1 VVHDALMPDTQTI
14 WLFCLAATALIV
26 IPGPAVLYI
35 VAQSVGQG
43 RKAGLVS
50 ASGVA
55 SGGLVHV
62 VAAAIGLSGLLLSS
76 ATLFSIVK
84 FAGAGYLIYLGGRRL
99 LGLEASA
106 LVAPTE
112 PRSRRRLYRDGAV
125 VNILNPKTALF
136 FYAFLPQ
143 FLDPDRGA
151 VALQALVLGSMFVAI
166 ALVSDSLWALASGS
180 AAGWLKERPI
190 AVQVERWVTGTVLVG
205 LGTAAALTGAHRAK

>member
-1 VVHDALMPDTQTI
+1 VPDSQTI

-35 VAQSVGQG
+35 VAQSVGHG
-43 RKAGLVS
+43 RRAGLVS

-62 VAAAIGLSGLLLSS
+62 LGASVGLSGLLLSS

-84 FAGAGYLIYLGGRRL
+84 FAGAGYLVYLGIRRL
-99 LGLEASA
+99 LGREPSA
-106 LVAPTE
+106 LVTPE
-112 PRSRRRLYRDGAV
+112 EGRSRRDLYRDGAV

-143 FLDPDRGA
+143 FLDPDRGS
-151 VALQALVLGSMFVAI
+151 VALQALVLGSMFVVI

-180 AAGWLKERPI
+180 AAGWLRERP
-190 AVQVERWVTGTVLVG
+190 VMMQVERWLTGSVLIG
-205 LGTAAALTGAHRAK
+205 LGAAAALTGGHRSK

>member
-1 VVHDALMPDTQTI
+1 MPDTQTI

-43 RKAGLVS
+43 RRAGLIS

-62 VAAAIGLSGLLLSS
+62 FAAAVGLSGLLLSS
-76 ATLFSIVK
+76 ATAFSVVK
-84 FAGAGYLIYLGGRRL
+84 FVGAGYLIYLGGRRL
-99 LGLEASA
+99 LGLEPSA
-106 LVAPTE
+106 LVAIE
-112 PRSRRRLYRDGAV
+112 EGRSKRRIYRDGAV

-143 FLDPDRGA
+143 FLDPGRGS
-151 VALQALVLGSMFVAI
+151 VALQALVLGALFVTI
-166 ALVSDSLWALASGS
+166 ALISDSLWALASGS
-180 AAGWLKERPI
+180 AAQWLRDRPI
-190 AVQVERWVTGTVLVG
+190 AVKVERYVTGTVLVG
-205 LGTAAALTGAHRAK
+205 LGAAAALTGAHKSK

>member
-1 VVHDALMPDTQTI
+1 MPDSQTI

-26 IPGPAVLYI
+26 IPGPAVIYI

-62 VAAAIGLSGLLLSS
+62 IAASIGLSGLLLSS
-76 ATLFSIVK
+76 ATLFSVVK

-99 LGLEASA
+99 LGLEKSA
-106 LVAPTE
+106 LVTPTE
-112 PRSRRRLYRDGAV
+112 ARSRRLLYRDGVV

-136 FYAFLPQ
+136 FYSFLPQ
-143 FLDPDRGA
+143 FLDPDNGA
-151 VALQALVLGSMFVAI
+151 VALQAFVLGTIFVAI
-166 ALVSDSLWALASGS
+166 ALLSDSLWALASGS
-180 AAGWLKERPI
+180 AAEWLTARPI
-190 AVQVERWVTGTVLVG
+190 AVQIERWVTGTVLVG
-205 LGTAAALTGAHRAK
+205 LGAAAALTSAHKSK

>member
-1 VVHDALMPDTQTI
+1 MPDAETI

-43 RKAGLVS
+43 RRAGLVS

-62 VAAAIGLSGLLLSS
+62 IGAAIGISGLLLSS

-84 FAGAGYLIYLGGRRL
+84 FVGAGYLIYLGARRL

-106 LVAPTE
+106 LVAPTGG
-112 PRSRRRLYRDGAV
+112 RSRRQLYRDGAV

-143 FLDPDRGA
+143 FLDPGRGS
-151 VALQALVLGSMFVAI
+151 VALQAVVLGTLFVAI

-180 AAGWLKERPI
+180 AASWLKARPI
-190 AVQVERWVTGTVLVG
+190 AATVERWVTGTVLIG
-205 LGTAAALTGAHRAK
+205 LGTAAALTGAHRSK

>member
-1 VVHDALMPDTQTI
+1 MPDSQTI

-62 VAAAIGLSGLLLSS
+62 IGAAVGLSGLLLSS

-84 FAGAGYLIYLGGRRL
+84 FAGAAYLIYLGGRRL
-99 LGLEASA
+99 LGLEPSA
-106 LVAPTE
+106 LVTPSEARPF
-112 PRSRRRLYRDGAV
+112 RQLYRDGAV

-143 FLDPDRGA
+143 FLDPDKGS
-151 VALQALVLGSMFVAI
+151 VALQAIVFGVLFVAI
-166 ALVSDSLWALASGS
+166 ALFSDSLWALASGS
-180 AAGWLKERPI
+180 AADWLKTRPI
-190 AVQVERWVTGTVLVG
+190 MVRVERWVTGTVLVG
-205 LGTAAALTGAHRAK
+205 LGAVAALSGAHRSK

>member
-1 VVHDALMPDTQTI
+1 MPDSSTI
-14 WLFCLAATALIV
+14 WLFALAATALIV
-26 IPGPAVLYI
+26 VPGPAVLYI

-43 RKAGLVS
+43 RRAGLVS

-62 VAAAIGLSGLLLSS
+62 LGASIGLSGLLLSS

-84 FAGAGYLIYLGGRRL
+84 FAGAGYLIYHGGRRL

-112 PRSRRRLYRDGAV
+112 VRSRRRLYRDGAV

-143 FLDPDRGA
+143 FLDPHKGS
-151 VALQALVLGSMFVAI
+151 VALQALMLGVLFVAI

-180 AAGWLKERPI
+180 AAEWLKERPL
-190 AVQVERWVTGTVLVG
+190 AVSLERWLTGTVLIG
-205 LGTAAALTGAHRAK
+205 LGAAAALTGTQKAK

>member
-1 VVHDALMPDTQTI
+1 MPDTHTI

-43 RKAGLVS
+43 RTAGLVS

-55 SGGLVHV
+55 TGGLVHV
-62 VAAAIGLSGLLLSS
+62 VAAAAGLSGLLLSS
-76 ATLFSIVK
+76 ATLFSVVK

-99 LGLEASA
+99 LGLEPSA
-106 LVAPTE
+106 LVTPTE
-112 PRSRRRLYRDGAV
+112 ARSRGRLYRDGAV

-143 FLDPDRGA
+143 FLDPDKGT
-151 VALQALVLGSMFVAI
+151 VVLQALALGSMFVAI
-166 ALVSDSLWALASGS
+166 ALLSDSLWALASGS
-180 AAGWLKERPI
+180 AASWLKDRPL
-190 AVQVERWVTGTVLVG
+190 AVQVERWVSGTVLVG
-205 LGTAAALTGAHRAK
+205 LGAAAFSGAHKSK

>member
-1 VVHDALMPDTQTI
+1 MPDTQTI

-43 RKAGLVS
+43 RRAGLIS

-62 VAAAIGLSGLLLSS
+62 FAAAVGISGLLLSS
-76 ATLFSIVK
+76 AAAFTVVK
-84 FAGAGYLIYLGGRRL
+84 FAGAAYLIYLGARRL
-99 LGLEASA
+99 LGLEPSA
-106 LVAPTE
+106 LVTIE
-112 PRSRRRLYRDGAV
+112 EGRSNRQLYRDGAV

-143 FLDPDRGA
+143 FLDPDRGS
-151 VALQALVLGSMFVAI
+151 VALQAVTLGTLFVVI
-166 ALVSDSLWALASGS
+166 ALVSDSLWAVASGS
-180 AAGWLKERPI
+180 AANWLRGHPI
-190 AVQVERWVTGTVLVG
+190 AVKLERWVTGTVLVG
-205 LGTAAALTGAHRAK
+205 LGAAAALTGAHKTQ

>member
-1 VVHDALMPDTQTI
+1 MPDTQTI

-26 IPGPAVLYI
+26 IPGPAVIYI

-55 SGGLVHV
+55 SGGFVHV
-62 VAAAIGLSGLLLSS
+62 IAASIGISGLLLSS
-76 ATLFSIVK
+76 ATLFSVVK

-99 LGLEASA
+99 LGLEPSA
-106 LVAPTE
+106 LITPTE
-112 PRSRRRLYRDGAV
+112 ARSRRRLYRDGAV

-143 FLDPDRGA
+143 FLDPDKGT
-151 VALQALVLGSMFVAI
+151 VALQALALGSMFVAI

-180 AAGWLKERPI
+180 AAEWLKARPS
-190 AVQVERWVTGTVLVG
+190 AVKVERWVTGTVLVG
-205 LGTAAALTGAHRAK
+205 LGAAAALTSAHKAK

>member
-1 VVHDALMPDTQTI
+1 MPDTQTI

-112 PRSRRRLYRDGAV
+112 ARSRRRLYRDGAV

-151 VALQALVLGSMFVAI
+151 VAVQALVLGAMFVAI
-166 ALVSDSLWALASGS
+166 ALVSDSVWALASGS
-180 AAGWLKERPI
+180 AADWLKARPI
-190 AVQVERWVTGTVLVG
+190 AVKVERWVTGTVLVG
-205 LGTAAALTGAHRAK
+205 LGTAAALTGAHRTK

>member
-1 VVHDALMPDTQTI
+1 MPDSQTI
-14 WLFCLAATALIV
+14 WLFSLAAAALIV

-43 RKAGLVS
+43 RRAGLVS

-62 VAAAIGLSGLLLSS
+62 VGASVGLSGLLLSS
-76 ATLFSIVK
+76 ATLFSAVK
-84 FAGAGYLIYLGGRRL
+84 LAGAAYLIYLGTRRL
-99 LGLEASA
+99 LGMDASA
-106 LVAPTE
+106 LTAPSE

-143 FLDPDRGA
+143 FLDPDRGS
-151 VALQALVLGSMFVAI
+151 VVVQGLVLGSIFVAI
-166 ALVSDSLWALASGS
+166 ALASDSMWALASGS
-180 AAGWLKERPI
+180 AATWLRERPI
-190 AVQVERWVTGTVLVG
+190 AVQLERWITGIVFIA
-205 LGTAAALTGAHRAK
+205 LGCAAALTGAHRSK

>member
-1 VVHDALMPDTQTI
+1 MNSVSRPTSTRPSRRTSRTTARSGSSRSGRRSCRAARRSGSCSGTCDDRPVPDSQTI

-43 RKAGLVS
+43 RRAGLVS

-55 SGGLVHV
+55 SGGLGHV
-62 VAAAIGLSGLLLSS
+62 VFPAGGLSGLLLSS
-76 ATLFSIVK
+76 APPFSAGK

-99 LGLEASA
+99 LGLEPSA
-106 LVAPTE
+106 LVQATE
-112 PRSRRRLYRDGAV
+112 ARPKRLLYRDGAV

-143 FLDPDRGA
+143 FLDPSKGSVA
-151 VALQALVLGSMFVAI
+151 VQALVLGVIFVAI
-166 ALVSDSLWALASGS
+166 ALASDSLWA
-180 AAGWLKERPI
+180 
-190 AVQVERWVTGTVLVG
+190 
-205 LGTAAALTGAHRAK
+205 

>member
-1 VVHDALMPDTQTI
+1 MPDTQTI
-14 WLFCLAATALIV
+14 WLFCLAAIALIV

-43 RKAGLVS
+43 RRAGLVS

-55 SGGLVHV
+55 TGGLVHV
-62 VAAAIGLSGLLLSS
+62 VAASIGLSGLLLSS
-76 ATLFSIVK
+76 AALFSVVK
-84 FAGAGYLIYLGGRRL
+84 FVGAGYLIYLGGRRL

-112 PRSRRRLYRDGAV
+112 ARSRRRLYRDGAV

-151 VALQALVLGSMFVAI
+151 VALQALTLGVIFVSI

-180 AAGWLKERPI
+180 AADWLKERPI
-190 AVQVERWVTGTVLVG
+190 AVKVERWVTGTVLVG
-205 LGTAAALTGAHRAK
+205 LGTVAAFTGAHKSK

>member
-1 VVHDALMPDTQTI
+1 MPDTQTI
-14 WLFCLAATALIV
+14 WLFCLAASVLIV

-43 RKAGLVS
+43 PKAGLVS

-76 ATLFSIVK
+76 ASLFSVVK
-84 FAGAGYLIYLGGRRL
+84 FAGAAYLIYLGARRL
-99 LGLEASA
+99 LGREASA
-106 LVAPTE
+106 LVAPTRG
-112 PRSRRRLYRDGAV
+112 RSRRQLYRDGAV

-143 FLDPDRGA
+143 FLDPDKGA
-151 VALQALVLGSMFVAI
+151 VTLQALVLGTIFVAI
-166 ALVSDSLWALASGS
+166 ALMSDSVWALASGS
-180 AAGWLKERPI
+180 AADWLKARPL
-190 AVQVERWVTGTVLVG
+190 AATAERWVSGTVLIG
-205 LGTAAALTGAHRAK
+205 LGATAALTSAHRAK

>member
-1 VVHDALMPDTQTI
+1 MPDPSTI
-14 WLFCLAATALIV
+14 WLFALAATALIV
-26 IPGPAVLYI
+26 VPGPAVLYI

-43 RKAGLVS
+43 RRAGLVS

-62 VAAAIGLSGLLLSS
+62 AGASIGLSGLLLSS

-84 FAGAGYLIYLGGRRL
+84 FAGAGYLIYLGARRL

-112 PRSRRRLYRDGAV
+112 TRSRGRLYRDGAV

-143 FLDPDRGA
+143 FLDPHRGS
-151 VALQALVLGSMFVAI
+151 VALQALVLGVLFVVI
-166 ALVSDSLWALASGS
+166 ALVSDSVWALASGS
-180 AAGWLKERPI
+180 AADWLRTRPL
-190 AVQVERWVTGTVLVG
+190 AVTLERWLTGTVLVG
-205 LGTAAALTGAHRAK
+205 LGAAAALTGTQKTK

>member
-1 VVHDALMPDTQTI
+1 MPDTQTI

-43 RKAGLVS
+43 RRAGLVS

-76 ATLFSIVK
+76 ATLFSVVK

-112 PRSRRRLYRDGAV
+112 ARSRRWLYRDGAV

-143 FLDPDRGA
+143 FLDPDKGA
-151 VALQALVLGSMFVAI
+151 VALQALFLGTLFVAI

-180 AAGWLKERPI
+180 AADWLKARPI
-190 AVQVERWVTGTVLVG
+190 AVKVERWVTGTVLIG
-205 LGTAAALTGAHRAK
+205 LGTAAALTGAHKSK

>member
-1 VVHDALMPDTQTI
+1 MPDTQTI
-14 WLFCLAATALIV
+14 WLFALAATVLIV

-35 VAQSVGQG
+35 VSQSVGQG

-62 VAAAIGLSGLLLSS
+62 VAAAVGLSGLLLSS
-76 ATLFSIVK
+76 ATLFSVVK

-106 LVAPTE
+106 LLAPTE
-112 PRSRRRLYRDGAV
+112 ARSRRRLYRDGAV

-151 VALQALVLGSMFVAI
+151 IALQALVLGAIFVAI
-166 ALVSDSLWALASGS
+166 ALLSDSLWALASGS
-180 AAGWLKERPI
+180 AAEWLKERPI
-190 AVQVERWVTGTVLVG
+190 AVKVERWVTGTVLIG
-205 LGTAAALTGAHRAK
+205 LGAAAALTGAHKAK

>member
-1 VVHDALMPDTQTI
+1 MPGTQTV

-55 SGGLVHV
+55 TGGFVHV
-62 VAAAIGLSGLLLSS
+62 MGAAIGISGLLLSS
-76 ATLFSIVK
+76 AALFSVVK
-84 FAGAGYLIYLGGRRL
+84 FAGAGYLIYLGARRL
-99 LGLEASA
+99 LGLEKSA
-106 LVAPTE
+106 LVQPATA
-112 PRSRRRLYRDGAV
+112 RSPRRLYRDGAV

-143 FLDPDRGA
+143 FLDPDKGA
-151 VALQALVLGSMFVAI
+151 VAVQALVLGTLFVAI
-166 ALVSDSLWALASGS
+166 ALLSDSLWALASGS

-190 AVQVERWVTGTVLVG
+190 AVTVERWVTGTVLIG
-205 LGTAAALTGAHRAK
+205 LGTAAVLTGHHRSK

>member
-1 VVHDALMPDTQTI
+1 MPDTQTI

-26 IPGPAVLYI
+26 IPGPAVLY
-35 VAQSVGQG
+35 VVTQSIGQG
-43 RKAGLVS
+43 RRAGLIS

-55 SGGLVHV
+55 TGGLVHV
-62 VAAAIGLSGLLLSS
+62 VGAAIGISGLLLSS

-106 LVAPTE
+106 LVAPQAS
-112 PRSRRRLYRDGAV
+112 RSRRQLYRDGAV

-151 VALQALVLGSMFVAI
+151 VAPQAIVLGALFVSI
-166 ALVSDSLWALASGS
+166 ALVSDSVWALASGS
-180 AAGWLKERPI
+180 AAAWLKERPL
-190 AVQVERWVTGTVLVG
+190 AVMLERWVSGTVLIG
-205 LGTAAALTGAHRAK
+205 LGAAAALTSAHRAK

>member
-1 VVHDALMPDTQTI
+1 MPDTQTI

-43 RKAGLVS
+43 RRAGLVC

-62 VAAAIGLSGLLLSS
+62 IGAAAGISGLLLSS

-112 PRSRRRLYRDGAV
+112 ARSRRRLYRDGAV

-151 VALQALVLGSMFVAI
+151 VALQALVLGTIFVAI
-166 ALVSDSLWALASGS
+166 ALLSDSIWALASGS
-180 AAGWLKERPI
+180 AADWLKQRPMAI
-190 AVQVERWVTGTVLVG
+190 TVERWVSGTVLVG
-205 LGTAAALTGAHRAK
+205 LGTAAALTGAHKTK

>member
-1 VVHDALMPDTQTI
+1 MPETHTI

-62 VAAAIGLSGLLLSS
+62 LAAAIGLSGLLLSS
-76 ATLFSIVK
+76 ATLFSVVK
-84 FAGAGYLIYLGGRRL
+84 FAGAGYLIYLGARRL
-99 LGLEASA
+99 LGLEAST

-112 PRSRRRLYRDGAV
+112 TRSRRRLYRDGAV

-151 VALQALVLGSMFVAI
+151 IALQALVLGSIFVAI
-166 ALVSDSLWALASGS
+166 ALFSDSVWALASGS
-180 AAGWLKERPI
+180 AAEWLKARPVAI
-190 AVQVERWVTGTVLVG
+190 KVERWVTGTVLVG
-205 LGTAAALTGAHRAK
+205 LGAAAALTSAHKAK